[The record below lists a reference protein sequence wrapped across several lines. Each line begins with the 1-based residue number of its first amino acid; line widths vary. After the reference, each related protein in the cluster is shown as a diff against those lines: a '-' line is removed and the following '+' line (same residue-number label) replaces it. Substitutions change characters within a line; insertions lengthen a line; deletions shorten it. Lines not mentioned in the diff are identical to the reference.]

1 VEHRPRGE
9 GQTLEWPLQFGLFL
23 APLHHPKQNPTRA
36 LRRDLELIVRAEELG
51 YTEAWIG
58 EHYSTGHEIIAG
70 GDLFVAAA
78 AERTKRIRLGTGVT
92 SLPFHHP
99 FVVASRA
106 VLLDHMTMGR
116 YIFGVGPGSLP
127 TDSTMMGLDHLQQ
140 RQMMAESFEAIHA
153 LLTSDEPVTRSSSWF
168 TLHEAELQLKPFS
181 YPLFEMAVAAVESPA
196 GPTLAGRYGASLL
209 SLAVASGPGFIAMP
223 RMWGVLEDTAKEYGR
238 TVDRRSWR
246 VTGLMHVASSY
257 EQAVADVAHGLPQY
271 IDYMSRVTGKVVGD
285 APESAQPDPMTVPV
299 EMLVEGFNASNAGC
313 VGGPEEAVAFI
324 QRLVDNSDGGIGT
337 FLLMMN
343 DWADP
348 EATFRSL
355 EIISRE
361 VFPAFQGSSRSLV
374 AAQERAAGVR
384 SSAAQMSRMAVRQ
397 ATEGYSGGR

>member
-1 VEHRPRGE
+1 M
-9 GQTLEWPLQFGLFL
+9 EWPLQFGLFL
-23 APLHHPKQNPTRA
+23 APLHHPGQNPTRA

-51 YTEAWIG
+51 YSEAWIG

-78 AERTKRIRLGTGVT
+78 AERTKRIRLGTGAT

-106 VLLDHMTMGR
+106 VQLDHMTMGR
-116 YIFGVGPGSLP
+116 YVLGVGPGSLP

-153 LLTSDEPVTRSSSWF
+153 LLTSDEPVTRETSWF

-181 YPLFEMAVAAVESPA
+181 YPLFEMAVAAVESPS

-209 SLAVASGPGFIAMP
+209 SLAAASGPGFIAMP
-223 RMWGVLEDTAKEYGR
+223 RMWGVLEATAKEFGR

-246 VTGLMHVASSY
+246 VTGLMHVASSFHR
-257 EQAVADVAHGLPQY
+257 AVADVSHGLPQY
-271 IDYMSRVTGKVVGD
+271 LDYVGRVTSKVVGD
-285 APESAQPDPMTVPV
+285 ATEAGKPNPMTARI
-299 EMLVEGFNASNAGC
+299 EELVEGLNASHAGC
-313 VGGPEEAVAFI
+313 VGGPDEAVAFI

-361 VFPAFQGSSRSLV
+361 VFPAFQGSSRSLI
-374 AAQERAAGVR
+374 AAQERAAR
-384 SSAAQMSRMAVRQ
+384 LRPSASRVSRVAVQQ
-397 ATEGYSGGR
+397 ATEGYGSRPD

>member
-1 VEHRPRGE
+1 
-9 GQTLEWPLQFGLFL
+9 
-23 APLHHPKQNPTRA
+23 
-36 LRRDLELIVRAEELG
+36 
-51 YTEAWIG
+51 
-58 EHYSTGHEIIAG
+58 
-70 GDLFVAAA
+70 
-78 AERTKRIRLGTGVT
+78 
-92 SLPFHHP
+92 
-99 FVVASRA
+99 
-106 VLLDHMTMGR
+106 MGR
-116 YIFGVGPGSLP
+116 YVLGVGPGSLP

-153 LLTSDEPVTRSSSWF
+153 LLTSDEPVSRTTSWF
-168 TLHEAELQLKPFS
+168 TLKDAELQLKPFS

-209 SLAVASGPGFIAMP
+209 SLAAAAGPGFIAMP
-223 RMWGVLEDTAKEYGR
+223 KMWGVLEDTANEFGR

-257 EQAVADVAHGLPQY
+257 QQAVADVRHGLPQY
-271 IDYMSRVTGKVVGD
+271 MDYIGRVTSKVVGD
-285 APESAQPDPMTVPV
+285 AAATEKPDPMTADI
-299 EMLVEGFNASNAGC
+299 EDLVEGFNASNAGC
-313 VGGPEEAVAFI
+313 VGGPDEAVAFI

-361 VFPAFQGSSRSLV
+361 VFPAFQGSSRSLI
-374 AAQERAAGVR
+374 AAQERAAGLR
-384 SSAAQMSRMAVRQ
+384 PAAAQVSRMAVQR
-397 ATEGYSGGR
+397 ATEGYGSGRG

>member
-1 VEHRPRGE
+1 
-9 GQTLEWPLQFGLFL
+9 
-23 APLHHPKQNPTRA
+23 

-51 YTEAWIG
+51 FTEAWIG

-116 YIFGVGPGSLP
+116 FVLGVGPGSLP
-127 TDSTMMGLDHLQQ
+127 TDSTMMDLDHLQQ
-140 RQMMAESFEAIHA
+140 REMMAESFEAIHA
-153 LLTSDEPVTRSSSWF
+153 LLTSEEPVSRSTNWF

-196 GPTLAGRYGASLL
+196 GPTLAGRFGASLL
-209 SLAVASGPGFIAMP
+209 SLAAAAGPGFLAMP
-223 RMWGVLEDTAKEYGR
+223 RMWGALEDTAREFGR
-238 TVDRRSWR
+238 TADRRSWR
-246 VTGLMHVASSY
+246 VTGLVHVASSY
-257 EQAVADVAHGLPQY
+257 KQAVADVRHGLPQY
-271 IDYMSRVTGKVVGD
+271 LDYLGRVTGKVVGD
-285 APESAQPDPMTVPV
+285 ADVERPDPRTTDV
-299 EMLVEGFNASNAGC
+299 EELVEGFNASHAGC
-313 VGGPEEAVAFI
+313 VGGPEEAIAFI
-324 QRLVDNSDGGIGT
+324 QRLVDNSAGGIGT
-337 FLLMMN
+337 FLIMTN
-343 DWADP
+343 DWAEP

-361 VFPAFQGSSRSLV
+361 VFPAFQGSSRSLI
-374 AAQERAAGVR
+374 AAQERAASLRPG
-384 SSAAQMSRMAVRQ
+384 AAQISRLAVKR
-397 ATEGYSGGR
+397 ATEGYEAHSQ

>member
-1 VEHRPRGE
+1 
-9 GQTLEWPLQFGLFL
+9 LEWPLQFGLFL
-23 APLHHPKQNPTRA
+23 APLHHPQQNPTRA

-51 YTEAWIG
+51 FTEAWIG

-78 AERTKRIRLGTGVT
+78 AERTKRIRLGTGAI

-106 VLLDHMTMGR
+106 VQLDHMTMGR
-116 YIFGVGPGSLP
+116 YVLGVGPGSLP
-127 TDSTMMGLDHLQQ
+127 TDSTMMGLDHLAQ

-153 LLTSDEPVTRSSSWF
+153 LLTSDEPVTRTTDWF
-168 TLHEAELQLKPFS
+168 ALQDAELQLKPFS

-209 SLAVASGPGFIAMP
+209 SLAAATGPGFLAMP
-223 RMWGVLEDTAKEYGR
+223 RMWGVLEDTAREYGR

-246 VTGLMHVASSY
+246 VTGLLHVGRSY
-257 EQAVADVAHGLPQY
+257 QQAVADVRHGLPQY
-271 IDYMSRVTGKVVGD
+271 LDYMGRVTSKVVGD
-285 APESAQPDPMTVPV
+285 ARAPDKPDPTTAGI
-299 EMLVEGFNASNAGC
+299 EELVEGLNDSHAGC
-313 VGGPEEAVAFI
+313 VGGPQEAVDFI
-324 QRLVDNSDGGIGT
+324 QRLVDNSSGGIGT
-337 FLLMMN
+337 FLLMMH

-355 EIISRE
+355 EIIARE

-374 AAQERAAGVR
+374 AAQERAAGLR
-384 SSAAQMSRMAVRQ
+384 PSASQVSRLAVKR
-397 ATEGYSGGR
+397 ATEGYDAAGDVVTGG

>member
-1 VEHRPRGE
+1 M
-9 GQTLEWPLQFGLFL
+9 EWPLQFGLFL
-23 APLHHPKQNPTRA
+23 APLHHPQQNPTRA

-196 GPTLAGRYGASLL
+196 GPTLAGRFGASLL
-209 SLAVASGPGFIAMP
+209 SLAVASGPGFVAMP
-223 RMWGVLEDTAKEYGR
+223 RMWGVLEDTAKEFGR

-246 VTGLMHVASSY
+246 VTGLMHVAGSY
-257 EQAVADVAHGLPQY
+257 GQAVADVAHGLPQY

-384 SSAAQMSRMAVRQ
+384 SSAAQMSRMAVKQ